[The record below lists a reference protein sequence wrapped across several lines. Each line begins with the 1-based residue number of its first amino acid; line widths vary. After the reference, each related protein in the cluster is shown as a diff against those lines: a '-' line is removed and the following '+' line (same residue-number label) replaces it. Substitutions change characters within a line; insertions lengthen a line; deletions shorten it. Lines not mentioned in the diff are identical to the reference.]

1 MKTLRFTQRL
11 RGRPFL
17 KLLSLALALTAFLL
31 IFYWLR
37 PVFGTQI
44 GSLSIIPVILAAWYF
59 GPTGGV
65 FMTLLCLLSSTLIS
79 NTQGVPFHDVFLE
92 TAFWLGGSTLAIVGF
107 VFGKL
112 GALNTSY
119 KQALFDQKVS
129 DEELRLQAEF
139 LSLLND
145 LTRTA
150 LEAGDVQSLLTVLVR
165 RIAELFPGAETY
177 LALWDADRALPV
189 IVATLGGE
197 EKLTD
202 FSFVPTDP
210 TMTAAALETRHAI
223 VVEDAS
229 NSPYFN
235 PEVAARFESRSA
247 LGLPLIAG
255 TQKIGSIIVSYKEK
269 HLFTGGEIERGELAA
284 QQIALALTKTRLL
297 EEAHQRV
304 DELTGLHEIAKTF
317 RVSSHISQTYKL
329 LSKKLAR
336 LTGARICFILL
347 CDAEQKRIFAQSPG
361 FGVGASTLA
370 ELHFPAAS
378 LDVFCSLADQD
389 IFLTNLLEEIPDILK
404 SIPGNRKI
412 KSVLAAPL
420 RVDGRLIGLILLA
433 NKPAGFEDEDARLM
447 RSFATQAAVVIQ
459 SSQMLDITQK
469 QANRQAALMQ
479 ISTEL
484 STTLD
489 ETDIFQRVVEGLEKH
504 LGFEHVGIFTVDE
517 AAGERVLRA
526 GSSWPRPVRL
536 PSGQG
541 LSERPLLDGKL
552 HYSPDVNTEPRYYS
566 SINGSEVDVPIWL
579 DGKVMGVL
587 SVESPRLD
595 AFQPADFEVL
605 SSAANLTG
613 LALART
619 RSVEA
624 ERRQYGELHVLHQ
637 VALAATQATTED
649 ELIEQATKIIGE
661 NLYPDNFGI
670 LLLDQESLILRPHY
684 SYHLSGT
691 LEIIEVP
698 LGKGVSGQ
706 VAANG
711 NPQRIDDIENLTN
724 YLDVDPKTRSE
735 LCVPLMVGGEMLGV
749 INAER
754 TQVAAFSEDD
764 ERLLTTLASQLAT
777 TLVRLRSVETQQR
790 WFARMVR
797 SNELIS
803 ALAHVAALIEKAYEP
818 EEVMRLLGQELKRLY
833 MECMIALYQPEKQE
847 LSVRYTTFDNKLLQ
861 SFRQYSGVTLQDL
874 RVDAGIINSFVD
886 LLDQPKPTVLDD
898 LAGLLKAT
906 LDHLPEGAIA
916 DLLKALEFSPDTLII
931 HLPLLFEGRLLGM
944 LWLWG
949 ENLSE
954 QDIQAM
960 SVFANQVAVA
970 LENARLFAEVRRL
983 AITDD
988 LTRLYNRRHTY
999 ELARIEFNRAR
1010 RYKRSISA
1018 IMIDI
1023 DHFKRVN
1030 DQFGHPG
1037 GDEVLRFTAE
1047 KMRLCL
1053 RDADILGRY
1062 GGEEFLIVLPETDSA
1077 GAIAVAERIRET
1089 IAGASIP
1096 TEKGEAAITLSLGVA
1111 AYNET
1116 THDLETLIA
1125 RADQALYVSKYKGRN
1140 RSSVG
1145 N

>member
-1 MKTLRFTQRL
+1 M
-11 RGRPFL
+11 
-17 KLLSLALALTAFLL
+17 
-31 IFYWLR
+31 
-37 PVFGTQI
+37 
-44 GSLSIIPVILAAWYF
+44 
-59 GPTGGV
+59 
-65 FMTLLCLLSSTLIS
+65 
-79 NTQGVPFHDVFLE
+79 
-92 TAFWLGGSTLAIVGF
+92 
-107 VFGKL
+107 
-112 GALNTSY
+112 
-119 KQALFDQKVS
+119 
-129 DEELRLQAEF
+129 
-139 LSLLND
+139 
-145 LTRTA
+145 
-150 LEAGDVQSLLTVLVR
+150 
-165 RIAELFPGAETY
+165 
-177 LALWDADRALPV
+177 
-189 IVATLGGE
+189 
-197 EKLTD
+197 
-202 FSFVPTDP
+202 
-210 TMTAAALETRHAI
+210 
-223 VVEDAS
+223 
-229 NSPYFN
+229 
-235 PEVAARFESRSA
+235 
-247 LGLPLIAG
+247 
-255 TQKIGSIIVSYKEK
+255 
-269 HLFTGGEIERGELAA
+269 
-284 QQIALALTKTRLL
+284 
-297 EEAHQRV
+297 
-304 DELTGLHEIAKTF
+304 
-317 RVSSHISQTYKL
+317 SSHISQTYKL

-347 CDAEQKRIFAQSPG
+347 CDAEQERIFAQSPG
-361 FGVGASTLA
+361 FGIGASTLA
-370 ELHFPAAS
+370 ELHFPVSS
-378 LDVFCSLADQD
+378 LDVFCGLADQD
-389 IFLTNLLEEIPDILK
+389 ILLTNLLEEIPDILK
-404 SIPGNRKI
+404 SIPGNRRI

-420 RVDGRLIGLILLA
+420 RVDRRLIGLILLA
-433 NKPAGFEDEDARLM
+433 NKPAGFEEEDARMM
-447 RSFATQAAVVIQ
+447 RSFAHQAAVVIQ
-459 SSQMLDITQK
+459 SAQMLDVTQK
-469 QANRQAALMQ
+469 QANRQAALLQ

-484 STTLD
+484 SKTFD
-489 ETDIFQRVVEGLEKH
+489 ETDIFQHVVDGLEKN
-504 LGFEHVGIFTVDE
+504 LGFEHVGILTVDD
-517 AAGERVLRA
+517 ATGERVLRA
-526 GSSWPRPVRL
+526 GSSWPRSVRL

-552 HYSPDVNTEPRYYS
+552 HYSPDVNIEPQYFS
-566 SINGSEVDVPIWL
+566 GIDGSEVDVPIWL
-579 DGKVMGVL
+579 DSKVTGVL

-605 SSAANLTG
+605 SSASNLTS

-619 RSVEA
+619 RSIEA
-624 ERRQYGELHVLHQ
+624 ERRQYGELQVLHQ

-661 NLYPDNFGI
+661 NLYLDNFGI
-670 LLLDQESLILRPHY
+670 LLLDQEKLVLRPHY

-691 LEIIEVP
+691 LEIINVP
-698 LGKGVSGQ
+698 LGTGVSGQ

-724 YLDVDPKTRSE
+724 YLDIDPKTRSE

-749 INAER
+749 INAES

-764 ERLLTTLASQLAT
+764 ERLLDTLASQLAS

-790 WFARMVR
+790 WFVRMVR

-803 ALAHVAALIEKAYEP
+803 ALANVAALIEKAYEP

-833 MECMIALYQPEKQE
+833 MECLIALYQPEKQE
-847 LSVRYTTFDNKLLQ
+847 LSVRYTTFDNLSLQ

-874 RVDAGIINSFVD
+874 RIDAGIINSFVD

-898 LAGLLKAT
+898 LVGLVKAT
-906 LDHLPEGAIA
+906 FNHLPERTIA
-916 DLLKALEFSPDTLII
+916 DLLKAMKLSPDTLVI

-1037 GDEVLRFTAE
+1037 GDEVLRFIAE
-1047 KMRLCL
+1047 KMRLYL
-1053 RDADILGRY
+1053 RDTDILGRY
-1062 GGEEFLIVLPETDSA
+1062 GGEEFLIVLPETDSV
-1077 GAIAVAERIRET
+1077 GAVAVAERIREA
-1089 IAGASIP
+1089 IAEASIP

>member
-1 MKTLRFTQRL
+1 MKTLAFTQRL
-11 RGRPFL
+11 RGRPIL
-17 KLLSLALALTAFLL
+17 KLLGLALALTAFLL

-37 PVFGTQI
+37 PAFGTQI
-44 GSLSIIPVILAAWYF
+44 GSFSLIPVILAAWYF

-65 FMTLLCLLSSTLIS
+65 FMTLLCLLSSAFIS
-79 NTQGVPFHDVFLE
+79 NTQGIPLPEILLE
-92 TAFWLGGSTLAIVGF
+92 TAFWSGGVTLVIVGF
-107 VFGKL
+107 VVGKL

-119 KQALFDQKVS
+119 KQALFDQKVA

-139 LSLLND
+139 LSLLNA

-150 LEAGDVQSLLTVLVR
+150 LEAGDVQSLLTVLVGR
-165 RIAELFPGAETY
+165 MAELFPGAETY
-177 LALWDADRALPV
+177 LALWDADKALPV

-210 TMTAAALETRHAI
+210 TMTAAALETGHAI
-223 VVEDAS
+223 VVEDAF

-255 TQKIGSIIVSYKEK
+255 MQKIGSIIVSYKEK

-297 EEAHQRV
+297 EEAHQRLG
-304 DELTGLHEIAKTF
+304 ELTGLHEIAKTF
-317 RVSSHISQTYKL
+317 SVSSNISQTYKL

-347 CDAEQKRIFAQSPG
+347 CDIAQERVFAQSPG

-370 ELHFPAAS
+370 ELHFPVSS
-378 LDVFCSLADQD
+378 LDAFCNLADQD
-389 IFLTNLLEEIPDILK
+389 IFLTNLLEEIPDVLK

-412 KSVLAAPL
+412 KSALAAPL
-420 RVDGRLIGLILLA
+420 RVNGRLIGLILLA
-433 NKPAGFEDEDARLM
+433 NKPAGFEEEDARLM
-447 RSFATQAAVVIQ
+447 RSFAHQAAVVIQ
-459 SSQMLDITQK
+459 GAQMLDVTQK
-469 QANRQAALMQ
+469 QAHRQAVLLQ

-484 STTLD
+484 STTFD
-489 ETDIFQRVVEGLEKH
+489 EIGIYQLVVDGIEKH
-504 LGFEHVGIFTVDE
+504 LGFDHVGIFTVDE
-517 AAGERVLRA
+517 TTGERVLSA
-526 GSSWPRPVRL
+526 GTNWPRRL
-536 PSGQG
+536 RIPPGQG

-552 HYSPDVNTEPRYYS
+552 HYSPDVNAEPGYITS
-566 SINGSEVDVPIWL
+566 VNGSEVDIPIWL
-579 DGKVMGVL
+579 DGRVMGVL
-587 SVESPRLD
+587 CVESPRLD
-595 AFQPADFEVL
+595 AFRPADFEVL
-605 SSAANLTG
+605 SSSANLIG

-619 RSVEA
+619 RSIEA

-637 VALAATQATTED
+637 VALAATQAASED
-649 ELIEQATKIIGE
+649 ELIEQATNIIGK

-691 LEIIEVP
+691 LEVIDVP
-698 LGKGVSGQ
+698 LEKGVIGQ
-706 VAANG
+706 VAASG

-735 LCVPLMVGGEMLGV
+735 LCVPLLVGGEMLGV
-749 INAER
+749 INAES

-764 ERLLTTLASQLAT
+764 ERLLTTLASQMAT
-777 TLVRLRSVETQQR
+777 ALVRLRSVDTRQR

-818 EEVMRLLGQELKRLY
+818 EEVMRLLGQELKRLH

-847 LSVRYTTFDNKLLQ
+847 LSVRYTTFDNKSLQ
-861 SFRQYSGVTLQDL
+861 SLRQHLGVSLQDL
-874 RVDAGIINSFVD
+874 RIDAGTINSFVD
-886 LLDQPKPTVLDD
+886 LFDQPKPTVLDN
-898 LAGLLKAT
+898 LVGLSKAA
-906 LDHLPEGAIA
+906 LNHLPEAMID
-916 DLLKALEFSPDTLII
+916 DLLKAMDISPDTLVI
-931 HLPLLFEGRLLGM
+931 HLPLLFEERLLGM

-999 ELARIEFNRAR
+999 ELARIEFKRAL
-1010 RYKRSISA
+1010 RYKRPISA

-1023 DHFKRVN
+1023 DHFKHVN

-1037 GDEVLRFTAE
+1037 GDEVLRFIAE
-1047 KMRLCL
+1047 KMRLYL

-1077 GAIAVAERIRET
+1077 GAMVVAERIRKA
-1089 IAGASIP
+1089 IAEASIP
-1096 TEKGEAAITLSLGVA
+1096 TEKGEATITLSLGVA

-1140 RSSVG
+1140 CSSVG